1 MARRSVVVV
10 GGGIAGL
17 AAAYELSGGAS
28 GPDEVTPRVEL
39 IESTERLGG
48 PLATAELA
56 GRVLDVGPDGVLAR
70 RPEAVGLVEEL
81 GLGERLEPIAATG
94 AWIWLRGAARE
105 MPSGLA
111 LGVPTDPAALHHWP
125 GLSRRAR
132 WALVRDRRWPRR
144 LAVGEDATIG
154 AIVRA
159 KLGDEVAHGLVE
171 PLIGGIQAG
180 RIDELSARSVFPAL
194 LEAARRGGSL
204 AAALREG
211 DPVSPGPTPAAVTP
225 GPAFVTLTSGLG
237 SLPDA
242 LGAVLA
248 ARGVVLRCATVVS
261 ALRRTPSGPY
271 PWEVDTA
278 TTTTPADAVVL
289 ATPAPVTAALAGRH
303 DAALAALTAVRSA
316 GVAVVTLSL
325 ERATT
330 DLPATGTGLLV
341 PLATPWP
348 GPETML
354 VTALTFLDRKWPH
367 LRRDGDALVRA
378 HVGRSDDA
386 RWRDLDDD
394 ALVARVCDETRHVLG
409 RIGPVRTAHVARW
422 PSALAQYELGH
433 ASRVDAAR
441 VGARALG
448 LALAGSA
455 YDGVGVPATIGSG
468 RRAGREVRERLTGQ
482 R

>member
-10 GGGIAGL
+10 GGGVAGL
-17 AAAYELSGGAS
+17 AAAYELSGGAA
-28 GPDEVTPRVEL
+28 GPDGATPRVEL
-39 IESTERLGG
+39 IESSERLGG
-48 PLATAELA
+48 PLATAEVA

-81 GLGERLEPIAATG
+81 GLTERLEPIAASG
-94 AWIWLRGAARE
+94 AWVWLRGAARE
-105 MPSGLA
+105 IPTGLA
-111 LGVPTDPAALHHWP
+111 LGVPTDAAALRRWP
-125 GLSRRAR
+125 GLSRRGR
-132 WALVRDRRWPRR
+132 WALARDRRWPAR
-144 LAVGEDATIG
+144 LSVGEDATIG

-171 PLIGGIQAG
+171 PLVGGIQAG

-204 AAALREG
+204 AAALAEG
-211 DPVSPGPTPAAVTP
+211 EPASPGPRHASERA

-237 SLPDA
+237 SLPEA
-242 LGAVLA
+242 LAASLA
-248 ARGVVLRCATVVS
+248 ARGVVLRRATAVT

-303 DAALAALTAVRSA
+303 HGALAALSAVRSA

-330 DLPATGTGLLV
+330 ALPATGTGLLV
-341 PLATPWP
+341 PLATAWP
-348 GPETML
+348 GPDSML
-354 VTALTFLDRKWPH
+354 VTALSFLDRKWPH
-367 LRRDGDALVRA
+367 LRGDDDVLVRA
-378 HVGRSDDA
+378 HAGRSDDA

-394 ALVARVCDETRHVLG
+394 ALVARVLDEARHLLG
-409 RIGPVRTAHVARW
+409 RAGPLRAAHVARW

-433 ASRVDAAR
+433 ASLVEAAR
-441 VGARALG
+441 AGARALG

-468 RRAGREVRERLTGQ
+468 RRAAREVCERLAI
-482 R
+482 

>member
-17 AAAYELSGGAS
+17 AAAYELSGGAP
-28 GPDEVTPRVEL
+28 GPDGATPRVEL
-39 IESTERLGG
+39 IESSERVGG
-48 PLATAELA
+48 PLATIEFA

-70 RPEAVGLVEEL
+70 RPEALGLIEEL
-81 GLGERLEPIAATG
+81 GLAERLEPIAASG

-105 MPSGLA
+105 LPTGLT
-111 LGVPTDPAALHHWP
+111 LGVPTDATALRRWP

-132 WALVRDRRWPRR
+132 WALARDRRWPAR
-144 LAVGEDATIG
+144 LTVGEDATIG

-159 KLGDEVAHGLVE
+159 KLGDEVALGLVE
-171 PLIGGIQAG
+171 PLLGGIQAG

-204 AAALREG
+204 AVALGEG
-211 DPVSPGPTPAAVTP
+211 GPTSPGPRHASGTA
-225 GPAFVTLTSGLG
+225 GPALVTLTSGLG

-242 LGAVLA
+242 LATALS
-248 ARGVVLRCATVVS
+248 ARGVELRRATAVT
-261 ALRRTPSGPY
+261 ALRRTPAGPY

-303 DAALAALTAVRSA
+303 DGALAALSRVRSA

-325 ERATT
+325 ERAPTT
-330 DLPATGTGLLV
+330 LPATGTGLLV
-341 PLATPWP
+341 PLATAWP
-348 GPETML
+348 GPDAML

-367 LRRDGDALVRA
+367 LRRDDDVLVRA
-378 HVGRSDDA
+378 HVGRSDDT

-394 ALVARVCDETRHVLG
+394 ALVVRVEDEIRHLLG
-409 RIGPVRTAHVARW
+409 RIGPVRAAHVARW

-433 ASRVDAAR
+433 ASLVEAAR
-441 VGARALG
+441 AGARPLA
-448 LALAGSA
+448 LALAGAA

-468 RRAGREVRERLTGQ
+468 RRAAREVRERLAD
-482 R
+482 

>member
-10 GGGIAGL
+10 GGGVAGL
-17 AAAYELSGGAS
+17 AAAYELSGPGAS
-28 GPDEVTPRVEL
+28 RDATTPRVEL
-39 IESTERLGG
+39 IELGERFGG
-48 PLATAELA
+48 ALATIEFA

-70 RPEAVGLVEEL
+70 RPEALALVDELEL
-81 GLGERLEPIAATG
+81 GDRLEPIAASG

-105 MPSGLA
+105 MPDRLT
-111 LGVPTDPAALHHWP
+111 LGVPTDAAALRRWP

-132 WALVRDRRWPRR
+132 WALARDRRWPVR
-144 LAVGEDATIG
+144 LSVGDDATIG

-159 KLGDEVAHGLVE
+159 KLGDEVARGLVE

-204 AAALREG
+204 AAALG
-211 DPVSPGPTPAAVTP
+211 AGGPASPGPRHGAGSG
-225 GPAFVTLTSGLG
+225 GPAFVSLTSGLG
-237 SLPDA
+237 SLVGA
-242 LGAVLA
+242 LEGALV
-248 ARGVVLRCATVVS
+248 ARGVVLRRATAVT

-278 TTTTPADAVVL
+278 STTTPADAIVL

-303 DAALAALTAVRSA
+303 DAALAALSRVRSA
-316 GVAVVTLSL
+316 GVAVVSLSL

-330 DLPATGTGLLV
+330 TLPPTGTGLLV
-341 PLATPWP
+341 PLATAWS
-348 GPETML
+348 GPDTML

-367 LRRDGDALVRA
+367 LRRDDDVLVRA

-394 ALVARVCDETRHVLG
+394 ALVTRVLDEVRHLLG
-409 RIGPVRTAHVARW
+409 RVGPVRAAHVARW
-422 PSALAQYELGH
+422 PAALAQYELGH
-433 ASRVDAAR
+433 APLVEAAR
-441 VGARALG
+441 TRARDLG
-448 LALAGSA
+448 LALAGAA

-468 RRAGREVRERLTGQ
+468 RRAAREVRDHFAN
-482 R
+482 

>member
-17 AAAYELSGGAS
+17 AAAYELSGGAA
-28 GPDEVTPRVEL
+28 GPDDATPRVEL
-39 IESTERLGG
+39 IESSERLGG
-48 PLATAELA
+48 PLATAEVA
-56 GRVLDVGPDGVLAR
+56 GRALDVGPDGVLAR
-70 RPEAVGLVEEL
+70 RPEAVDLVEEL
-81 GLGERLEPIAATG
+81 GLAGRLEPVAASG
-94 AWIWLRGAARE
+94 AWVWLRGAARE
-105 MPSGLA
+105 IPTGLA
-111 LGVPTDPAALHHWP
+111 LGVPTDAAALRHWP
-125 GLSRRAR
+125 GLSRRGR
-132 WALVRDRRWPRR
+132 WALARDRRWPAR
-144 LAVGEDATIG
+144 LSVGEDATIG

-171 PLIGGIQAG
+171 PLVGGIQAG

-204 AAALREG
+204 AAALAEG
-211 DPVSPGPTPAAVTP
+211 GPASPGPRHASEPT

-237 SLPDA
+237 SLPEA
-242 LGAVLA
+242 LAAALA
-248 ARGVVLRCATVVS
+248 ARGVVLRRATAVT

-278 TTTTPADAVVL
+278 STTTPADAVVL

-303 DAALAALTAVRSA
+303 DGAIAALSAVRSA

-330 DLPATGTGLLV
+330 TLPATGTGLLV
-341 PLATPWP
+341 PLATAWP
-348 GPETML
+348 GPDTML
-354 VTALTFLDRKWPH
+354 VTALSFLDRKWPH
-367 LRRDGDALVRA
+367 LRRDDDVLVRA

-394 ALVARVCDETRHVLG
+394 ALVARASDEARHLLG
-409 RIGPVRTAHVARW
+409 RVGPVRAAHVARW

-433 ASRVDAAR
+433 ASLVEAAR
-441 VGARALG
+441 AGARALG

-468 RRAGREVRERLTGQ
+468 RRAAREVRQRLAG
-482 R
+482 

>member
-1 MARRSVVVV
+1 MGRRSVVVV
-10 GGGIAGL
+10 GGGVAGL
-17 AAAYELSGGAS
+17 AAAYELSGGSA
-28 GPDEVTPRVEL
+28 GPDEATPRVEL
-39 IESTERLGG
+39 IESSARLGG
-48 PLATAELA
+48 ALATTELA
-56 GRVLDVGPDGVLAR
+56 GRVVDVGPDGVLAR

-81 GLGERLEPIAATG
+81 GLGDRLEPVAASG

-111 LGVPTDPAALHHWP
+111 LGVPTDAGALRGWP

-132 WALVRDRRWPRR
+132 AALARDRHWPAR
-144 LAVGEDATIG
+144 LAVGEDATVG

-180 RIDELSARSVFPAL
+180 RIDDLSARSVFPAL

-204 AAALREG
+204 TVALAAG
-211 DPVSPGPTPAAVTP
+211 GPTSPGPAHATGPS
-225 GPAFVTLTSGLG
+225 GPAFVTLRSGLG
-237 SLPDA
+237 SLPEA
-242 LGAVLA
+242 LAAELS
-248 ARGVVLRCATVVS
+248 ARGVVLRRATAVT
-261 ALRRTPSGPY
+261 ALRRTPAGPY

-289 ATPAPVTAALAGRH
+289 ATPAAVTAALVGRH
-303 DAALAALTAVRSA
+303 DGALGALGAVRSA

-325 ERATT
+325 EPTT
-330 DLPATGTGLLV
+330 TTLPATGTGLLV
-341 PLATPWP
+341 PLATGWP

-367 LRRDGDALVRA
+367 LRRDDDVLVRA
-378 HVGRSDDA
+378 HVGRSDDL
-386 RWRDLDDD
+386 RWGDLDD
-394 ALVARVCDETRHVLG
+394 ATLVARVHDEARHLLG
-409 RIGPVRTAHVARW
+409 RAGPIRDAHVARW

-433 ASRVDAAR
+433 APLVEAAR
-441 VGARALG
+441 AGARRLG

-455 YDGVGVPATIGSG
+455 YDGVGVPATVGSG
-468 RRAGREVRERLTGQ
+468 RRAAREVRERLAP
-482 R
+482 